1 MQRYFVK
8 EEQVLSNSIKICG
21 DDAKHIMK
29 VMRMAVGDSI
39 ICSTYDGKVFLCTI
53 NEVSANEVHAKI
65 VEQLQENRELPINI
79 TIAQALPK
87 GDKLEYVVQKG
98 TELGAARFILFPSE
112 RSIVKWDR
120 KKEEKKVERLEKIAK
135 EAAEQSQRTV
145 LPSVESVQSLEQL
158 LSQNTFSKKI
168 FAYEEKGKANE
179 HEGLR
184 KSFSYLQRGDSLLVV
199 IGPEGGLSQKEV
211 TQLEQNGFIA
221 CSLGPRILRTETAA
235 LYVLA
240 AASYHF
246 EL

>member
-1 MQRYFVK
+1 MQRYFVSHD
-8 EEQVLSNSIKICG
+8 QLSQNVITIIN
-21 DDAKHIMK
+21 DDAKHITK
-29 VMRMAVGDSI
+29 VMRMDIGDEI
-39 ICSTYDGKVFLCTI
+39 ICSTPNGQVFLCSI
-53 NEVSANEVHAKI
+53 CELSPNEVHAQI
-65 VEQLQENRELPINI
+65 VEEVLENRELPIDI

-120 KKEEKKVERLEKIAK
+120 KKEDKKVERLNKIAK
-135 EAAEQSQRTV
+135 EAAEQSHRTL
-145 LPSVESVQSLEQL
+145 LPTIESVQSLEQL
-158 LSQNTFSKKI
+158 LLRDAFSKKI

-179 HEGLR
+179 HLGLR
-184 KSFSYLQRGDSLLVV
+184 TSFSNLQRGDSLLIV
-199 IGPEGGLSQKEV
+199 IGPEGGFSQNEV
-211 TQLEQNGFIA
+211 ERLEEHGFIP